1 MEEMVVC
8 CRQPKVSESVKAA
21 FVQYRILTFLFY
33 EKHKFKCMQPW
44 EACILCLF
52 STSSS
57 VTIIEIVCFTVVYLV
72 AKPLNWSE
80 VKGDLVMIQMSLLHN
95 KVTFS
100 LTPNQG
106 VATKYATVKWPVP
119 IHVLTTILIFA
130 FQSFWFKLR
139 SRSPCCLSNVQFDIE
154 IPEDDN
160 IQVTLI

>member
-1 MEEMVVC
+1 
-8 CRQPKVSESVKAA
+8 
-21 FVQYRILTFLFY
+21 
-33 EKHKFKCMQPW
+33 MQLW
-44 EACILCLF
+44 EACILCSF

-57 VTIIEIVCFTVVYLV
+57 VTIIEI
-72 AKPLNWSE
+72 
-80 VKGDLVMIQMSLLHN
+80 GN

-106 VATKYATVKWPVP
+106 LATKYATVKWPVP
-119 IHVLTTILIFA
+119 IHVFTTILIFA

>member
-1 MEEMVVC
+1 
-8 CRQPKVSESVKAA
+8 
-21 FVQYRILTFLFY
+21 
-33 EKHKFKCMQPW
+33 MQPW
-44 EACILCLF
+44 EACILCSF

-57 VTIIEIVCFTVVYLV
+57 VIIIEI
-72 AKPLNWSE
+72 
-80 VKGDLVMIQMSLLHN
+80 GN

-106 VATKYATVKWPVP
+106 LATKHTTVKWPIP
-119 IHVLTTILIFA
+119 MHVLTTILIFA